1 MVPRRVGWPWARYLA
16 IAIDSEI
23 VPSGVCRRGNLPV
36 VFKAL
41 NSLEFL
47 VSSETT
53 STSTILPLI
62 SAATLPTKE

>member
-1 MVPRRVGWPWARYLA
+1 M
-16 IAIDSEI
+16 AIDSLM
-23 VPSGVCRRGNLPV
+23 VPSGVWSNGNLPV
-36 VFKAL
+36 VFNAL

-53 STSTILPLI
+53 STSSALPLN